1 MCRETTVQL
10 NIRCWEISAGPNGQ
24 PNTVPKAQQTMGGP
38 ILDTCWSDDGSK
50 VKHITQVKYTATV
63 DTFFFNFQVFMASCD
78 KQVKMWDLGSNQVAQ
93 VAEHQAPVKACRWV
107 KAPNYTALMTCS
119 WDKTLKFWDTR

>member
-50 VKHITQVKYTATV
+50 VKHIT
-63 DTFFFNFQVFMASCD
+63 
-78 KQVKMWDLGSNQVAQ
+78 
-93 VAEHQAPVKACRWV
+93 
-107 KAPNYTALMTCS
+107 
-119 WDKTLKFWDTR
+119 